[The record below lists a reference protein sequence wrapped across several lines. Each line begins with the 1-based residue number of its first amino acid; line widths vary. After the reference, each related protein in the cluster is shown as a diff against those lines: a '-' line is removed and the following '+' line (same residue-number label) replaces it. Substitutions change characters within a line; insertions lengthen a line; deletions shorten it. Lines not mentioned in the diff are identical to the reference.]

1 MRFPPLVE
9 GRFIKRLNRF
19 AALVDVDKREY
30 LVHVP
35 NSGRMHE
42 LLVPG
47 FRVLLIPAPE
57 GTSRKTAFD
66 LALVDIGTT
75 LSSADARLPNKLVAE
90 AIAEGRLPQFA
101 EYPDVYPERVFGESR
116 LDFLLE
122 GPKGSCYVE
131 TKSVTLVEE
140 GVGLFP
146 DAPTLRGVKHLHSLM
161 AAMDA
166 GHRAGVIFRDSTRRC
181 GCVRAARRSRPAVGR
196 NAAAGGGTRC
206 RGLGLPLPRQ
216 RAEHRTGGRY
226 TGAAVTL
233 LMDIY
238 QRLLDAYGPQG
249 WWPGDSRFEII
260 AGAILTQA
268 AAWRNVELALFNLK
282 EAGVMDWPTVHRIE
296 VDALAQLVRSSGY
309 YNAKAR
315 KLKAF
320 AAHVCEGYGGDLDAM
335 FASGTDALRQELLG
349 IYGIGPETADD
360 ILVYAAGKPSFV
372 IDAYTIRIMRRVGL
386 SPDGRNNYAGWQAT
400 VPRRDRARC
409 AGVQRVPCTAG
420 PAP

>member
-19 AALVDVDKREY
+19 AALVDVDRREY

-166 GHRAGVIFRDSTRRC
+166 GHRAGVIF
-181 GCVRAARRSRPAVGR
+181 VIQRADADAFAPHDEADPLLGETLRLAVERGVEVW
-196 NAAAGGGTRC
+196 AYRC
-206 RGLGLPLPRQ
+206 RVSERS
-216 RAEHRTGGRY
+216 
-226 TGAAVTL
+226 
-233 LMDIY
+233 I
-238 QRLLDAYGPQG
+238 
-249 WWPGDSRFEII
+249 
-260 AGAILTQA
+260 
-268 AAWRNVELALFNLK
+268 ELA
-282 EAGVMDWPTVHRIE
+282 EDIPV
-296 VDALAQLVRSSGY
+296 
-309 YNAKAR
+309 
-315 KLKAF
+315 
-320 AAHVCEGYGGDLDAM
+320 
-335 FASGTDALRQELLG
+335 LL
-349 IYGIGPETADD
+349 
-360 ILVYAAGKPSFV
+360 
-372 IDAYTIRIMRRVGL
+372 
-386 SPDGRNNYAGWQAT
+386 
-400 VPRRDRARC
+400 
-409 AGVQRVPCTAG
+409 
-420 PAP
+420 